1 MFLLS
6 LSLSLVFLRHSPI
19 TTSRRLRKGPAFQCP
34 PFQCRPPC
42 PPLPAAAAQP
52 PPVASA
58 NCVSPAAAAKRGS
71 FTTTTRR
78 AAVNFPCWPMRW
90 ATCNS
95 RQYGRT
101 LTELCPKFSSSE
113 PWLFFFFI
121 LGGSH
126 NARNTVCVCRLS
138 RSAACQAWIQTGSWE
153 SEAARRA
160 KYQSPTWNYL
170 TETCKRHLQS
180 WA

>member
-90 ATCNS
+90 ATLVALDNTVVPLLS
-95 RQYGRT
+95 
-101 LTELCPKFSSSE
+101 LCPKFSSSE
-113 PWLFFFFI
+113 PWLFFLLF
-121 LGGSH
+121 LGAPIMQETLYVFAGYH
-126 NARNTVCVCRLS
+126 GQQRARHGFRL
-138 RSAACQAWIQTGSWE
+138 
-153 SEAARRA
+153 ARGRA
-160 KYQSPTWNYL
+160 RQPEGQSTN
-170 TETCKRHLQS
+170 HLPGIT
-180 WA
+180 